1 MRDPQA
7 RTLSPPPVRFRTG
20 VVASLGPLMVTVADG
35 DIQCS
40 WLHAYAPVVG
50 DEVLILFRMGAGCV
64 LGRIDSDDFPED
76 PP

>member
-1 MRDPQA
+1 
-7 RTLSPPPVRFRTG
+7 
-20 VVASLGPLMVTVADG
+20 MVTVADG

>member
-7 RTLSPPPVRFRTG
+7 RTVTLQPPRFRTG
-20 VVASLGPLMVTVADG
+20 VVASIGPLMITVADG

-40 WLHAYAPVVG
+40 WLHSYAPVVG
-50 DEVLILFRMGAGCV
+50 DEVLILFRMGTGCV